1 MTSRTPLPL
10 ERIRVLELGNYIAA
24 PTAGRMLADF
34 GADVI
39 KVERPRTGDEL
50 RNWRLYAGE
59 TSMLYRTVNRNKRSI
74 ELDLR
79 TPRGRRAVLDL
90 VAKSDVLIENFRPG
104 TLDRWGLDAATLAE
118 ANPELVV
125 ARVSAFGQTGPLS
138 ARPGFAA
145 VAEAYG
151 GLRELVGEPDRPPA
165 RVGVSI
171 GDSIAGLYAAFGVM
185 MTLFQ
190 RESAR
195 AAGRQGPSPVS
206 QHIDVALHEAV
217 FSMMES
223 LVPDHSAYG
232 VRRERVGGRMEGIAP
247 TNAYPCADGSYVVIA
262 GNNDAIFKRYMKT
275 IGRPDL
281 ADDPGLA
288 TNAQRWARRDELD
301 DAITAWTTSLPRA
314 DVLRILDSA
323 GVPAGPIMSAADI
336 TDDPQFRARAM
347 IQQLPVE
354 VDGEERE
361 VAFPGIVPLLGGTSL
376 PVRSVGPDLGE
387 HNEEVLCGLL
397 GWTREDIDRMR
408 EEAADGGR

>member
-408 EEAADGGR
+408 DEAADGGR

>member
-1 MTSRTPLPL
+1 
-10 ERIRVLELGNYIAA
+10 
-24 PTAGRMLADF
+24 
-34 GADVI
+34 
-39 KVERPRTGDEL
+39 
-50 RNWRLYAGE
+50 
-59 TSMLYRTVNRNKRSI
+59 
-74 ELDLR
+74 
-79 TPRGRRAVLDL
+79 
-90 VAKSDVLIENFRPG
+90 
-104 TLDRWGLDAATLAE
+104 
-118 ANPELVV
+118 
-125 ARVSAFGQTGPLS
+125 
-138 ARPGFAA
+138 A

-262 GNNDAIFKRYMKT
+262 GNNDAIFQRDMKTIGRPDLAAAPGLAPNARRWARRAEPDRALTAAAPSLPRAAGSYVGIAGNSDASFKRYMKT

-397 GWTREDIDRMR
+397 GWTRED
-408 EEAADGGR
+408 